1 MPLELYKPQG
11 PRRTKEATVTIQKD
25 KTFSLNLN
33 RSAWEAIGEPQH
45 VHLLFDPDE
54 RLVVIRPAEETSLA
68 AMNVKKY
75 VDRYFRISASGFI
88 NHYAIPYDPSRR
100 YHVETTV
107 TDDGLQIS
115 FNLTEQPDWISQNQT

>member
-1 MPLELYKPQG
+1 M
-11 PRRTKEATVTIQKD
+11 
-25 KTFSLNLN
+25 
-33 RSAWEAIGEPQH
+33 
-45 VHLLFDPDE
+45 LFDPDE